1 MSREIDL
8 DFDRGDDSRTD
19 HGEKEQHEKDY
30 EQLNDK
36 LNAIDDRVTELENQD
51 SEEDL
56 LQGKFRHFTG
66 DIEVDDNKKENKRV
80 IPNTVSNVYQSPTAK
95 TIEKP
100 FSNKN
105 INHKW

>member
-1 MSREIDL
+1 MIFTEII
-8 DFDRGDDSRTD
+8 RAMQEQKMKNE
-19 HGEKEQHEKDY
+19 EKQKEKSITVKK
-30 EQLNDK
+30 DK
-36 LNAIDDRVTELENQD
+36 KKP
-51 SEEDL
+51 EDL

>member
-1 MSREIDL
+1 MGFS
-8 DFDRGDDSRTD
+8 
-19 HGEKEQHEKDY
+19 KEQKKALQIKNQREKM
-30 EQLNDK
+30 K
-36 LNAIDDRVTELENQD
+36 KKKP
-51 SEEDL
+51 EDL

-66 DIEVDDNKKENKRV
+66 DIEVDDDKKENKRV